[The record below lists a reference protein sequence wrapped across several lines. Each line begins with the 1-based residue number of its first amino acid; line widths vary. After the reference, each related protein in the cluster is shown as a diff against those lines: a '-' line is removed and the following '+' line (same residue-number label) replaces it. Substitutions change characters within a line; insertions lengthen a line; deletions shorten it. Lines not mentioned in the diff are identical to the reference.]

1 MDCSFTII
9 YTWKS
14 IGLNNGRVVLS
25 PSRNLITPPLLPAL
39 FVLPPLF
46 NVKEK
51 GFALKAEYEKSEG
64 LGCPNKHEFD
74 RGAAL
79 IASGGFAE
87 YSCFKQAEVN

>member
-1 MDCSFTII
+1 M
-9 YTWKS
+9 
-14 IGLNNGRVVLS
+14 
-25 PSRNLITPPLLPAL
+25 
-39 FVLPPLF
+39 
-46 NVKEK
+46 KEK